1 MRPIQMVDLQAQY
14 QRLGAEIDARLQRA
28 VSQAAYIKGP
38 EVAELES
45 AMAEGFN
52 PLKASETLT
61 TAFPHLSQPLH
72 ALGVA
77 NGTDA
82 LQLAFMALDLP
93 PGSEVITPAFSY
105 AALAEV
111 LFLLNLNPVFVEV
124 NPQTFL
130 VDVDAIRE
138 AIGPKTKAIA
148 PVHLYGQTADMKAIM
163 ELAAEHQLYVVEDCA
178 QALGSQYCSEGLSGY
193 AATMGHIGCTSFFP
207 SKNLGCMGDGGMVF
221 TRNPELAL
229 RLRALANHGQEQ
241 KYQHRYIGLNSR
253 LDTLQAAI
261 LLAKWPHLADFGSR
275 RAAAAKRYD
284 EALSG
289 HAELAVPA
297 RSPLSTHVFH
307 QYTLSLQNPSHREPL
322 RQWLAAAG
330 IPSMVYYPTPLH
342 RQEAYAQALSASRG
356 RCANLAMT
364 EDLCQRVI
372 SLPICPELEAE
383 QQAFI
388 VGKIREFFETFG

>member
-1 MRPIQMVDLQAQY
+1 
-14 QRLGAEIDARLQRA
+14 
-28 VSQAAYIKGP
+28 
-38 EVAELES
+38 
-45 AMAEGFN
+45 
-52 PLKASETLT
+52 
-61 TAFPHLSQPLH
+61 LSGSVK

-93 PGSEVITPAFSY
+93 AGSEVITPAFSY

-124 NPQTFL
+124 DPHTFL
-130 VDVDAIRE
+130 MDIEAARA
-138 AIGPKTKAIA
+138 AIGPHTRAIA

-163 ELAAEHQLYVVEDCA
+163 ELAAEHKLYVVEDCA
-178 QALGSQYCSEGLSGY
+178 QALGSQYCSDELSGF
-193 AATMGHIGCTSFFP
+193 AGTLGHIGCTSFFP

-221 TRNPELAL
+221 TRDAALAA

-261 LLAKWPHLADFGSR
+261 LLAKWPHLKDFGSR
-275 RAAAAKRYD
+275 RAAAAQRYD

-307 QYTLSLQNPSHREPL
+307 QYTLTLQNPAHREPL
-322 RQWLAAAG
+322 RQKLAAAG

-342 RQEAYAQALSASRG
+342 RQEAYATALAAGRG
-356 RCANLAMT
+356 RTTELSGT
-364 EDLCQRVI
+364 EDLCHRVI
-372 SLPICPELEAE
+372 SLPICPELELE
-383 QQAFI
+383 QQHYICEQLKAALASL
-388 VGKIREFFETFG
+388 

>member
-1 MRPIQMVDLQAQY
+1 MVDLQAQY
-14 QRLGAEIDARLQRA
+14 QRLGNEIDARLQAA
-28 VSQAAYIKGP
+28 VRSAAYIKGP

-45 AMAEGFN
+45 AMDQGLSE
-52 PLKASETLT
+52 LRASSSLMS
-61 TAFPHLSQPLH
+61 AFPHLSGSLH

-93 PGSEVITPAFSY
+93 AGSEVITPAFSY

-124 NPQTFL
+124 DPHTFLMDVQAARAAVGPQT
-130 VDVDAIRE
+130 R
-138 AIGPKTKAIA
+138 AIA
-148 PVHLYGQTADMKAIM
+148 PVHLYGQTADMTAILS
-163 ELAAEHQLYVVEDCA
+163 LAAEHNLYVVEDCA
-178 QALGSQYCSEGLSGY
+178 QALGSQYCSDELSGF
-193 AATMGHIGCTSFFP
+193 AATLGHIGCTSFFP

-221 TRNPELAL
+221 TRDAALAK

-261 LLAKWPHLADFGSR
+261 LLAKWPHLKDFGGR
-275 RAAAAKRYD
+275 RAAAAQRYD

-289 HAELAVPA
+289 HEALAVPA
-297 RSPLSTHVFH
+297 RTPLSTHVFH
-307 QYTLSLQNPSHREPL
+307 QYTLTLQNPAHREPL
-322 RQWLAAAG
+322 RQMLAAAG

-342 RQEAYAQALSASRG
+342 RQEAYAAALTAGRG
-356 RCANLAMT
+356 RTADLRST
-364 EDLCQRVI
+364 EDLCNRVI
-372 SLPICPELEAE
+372 SLPICPELDAE
-383 QQAFI
+383 QQNYICQQLRAALDSL
-388 VGKIREFFETFG
+388 